1 LELDGYD
8 IYKNKDE
15 WYAISPS
22 GGRIDFKL
30 DSGVCRRMAYIDL
43 RAPEEHFFDDGLAM
57 VQTMRGNY
65 EGFTKAQVMRAREA
79 RRATVMMAHPTD
91 ERLKHVVSNTNV
103 VPNCTFNA
111 TDLTNAHA
119 IYGPD
124 RGGLR
129 GKTVRKRPEPV
140 RPEFITIPQDLY
152 EKVVN
157 VTLTADVM
165 FVNGLPFLITQSRGI
180 RLLTIEFLPSRTA
193 EQLSKSL
200 LKIARMIRT
209 CLMDMEFECFQE
221 AIDYLLINCTSA
233 REHVTDIERSIRTV
247 KERSRSVVSELPYAD
262 CMPDQMVIHLLYFV
276 CMWINAFPSENGVST
291 QYSPR
296 EIVTGTKMDY
306 NKHCKALWGSYV
318 EASEDAD
325 ITNTLKQRTY
335 PCIVLGPTG
344 NFQGSVKCFNL
355 ETKQVIKRRTVTELP
370 MPDRVIRRVINLG
383 KKKAKQTRTSK
394 KLQFLNRHKE
404 SFDWDNDD
412 LDGDEVLVEPPP
424 CPTNAL
430 PAELPG
436 VLLES
441 DQDDT
446 AAITPAP
453 RPSELDLVNAARA
466 NANIATTSPGA
477 DITGVELEET
487 GPVVVSDDEADG
499 DEESQSE
506 DEVEFLGE
514 NLHQNNSHELVE
526 IDEATAEPEPSE
538 VAGEIGDEED
548 DDSDAESDR
557 AVAGL
562 RRSKRKRVKRQ
573 PAIIDFKNLTYA
585 LSDGV
590 IHINP
595 PAIEQTTKDFK
606 VFDLDGK
613 ENIKEKEISGR
624 MAVMSPPTAGV
635 SQAALKKVSGLT
647 TEPVNAEVSDG
658 IVMHVMGVI
667 LAQQYSVNKGI
678 KLFGE
683 RATDAISKEL
693 QQLHD
698 YGTYTPIHA
707 HELTREERKDALSSL
722 MFLTEKRCGK
732 IKSRACVNGST
743 QRDYIPKET
752 TASPTV
758 MNDSVMITSAIEAH
772 EGRKVVTMDIP
783 GAFLHADLDEEVVML
798 LRGQLAD
805 LMVQVDPE
813 LYGPYLIKS
822 AKGESILY
830 VRMLKAMYGLL
841 RSALLFYL
849 KLVKDLRAYGFEL
862 NEYDPCVA
870 NKMVNGAQMTV

>member
-1 LELDGYD
+1 
-8 IYKNKDE
+8 
-15 WYAISPS
+15 
-22 GGRIDFKL
+22 
-30 DSGVCRRMAYIDL
+30 
-43 RAPEEHFFDDGLAM
+43 
-57 VQTMRGNY
+57 
-65 EGFTKAQVMRAREA
+65 
-79 RRATVMMAHPTD
+79 
-91 ERLKHVVSNTNV
+91 
-103 VPNCTFNA
+103 
-111 TDLTNAHA
+111 
-119 IYGPD
+119 
-124 RGGLR
+124 
-129 GKTVRKRPEPV
+129 
-140 RPEFITIPQDLY
+140 
-152 EKVVN
+152 
-157 VTLTADVM
+157 
-165 FVNGLPFLITQSRGI
+165 
-180 RLLTIEFLPSRTA
+180 
-193 EQLSKSL
+193 
-200 LKIARMIRT
+200 
-209 CLMDMEFECFQE
+209 
-221 AIDYLLINCTSA
+221 
-233 REHVTDIERSIRTV
+233 
-247 KERSRSVVSELPYAD
+247 
-262 CMPDQMVIHLLYFV
+262 
-276 CMWINAFPSENGVST
+276 
-291 QYSPR
+291 
-296 EIVTGTKMDY
+296 
-306 NKHCKALWGSYV
+306 
-318 EASEDAD
+318 
-325 ITNTLKQRTY
+325 
-335 PCIVLGPTG
+335 
-344 NFQGSVKCFNL
+344 
-355 ETKQVIKRRTVTELP
+355 
-370 MPDRVIRRVINLG
+370 
-383 KKKAKQTRTSK
+383 
-394 KLQFLNRHKE
+394 
-404 SFDWDNDD
+404 
-412 LDGDEVLVEPPP
+412 
-424 CPTNAL
+424 
-430 PAELPG
+430 
-436 VLLES
+436 
-441 DQDDT
+441 
-446 AAITPAP
+446 
-453 RPSELDLVNAARA
+453 
-466 NANIATTSPGA
+466 
-477 DITGVELEET
+477 VELEET